1 MSSALGFS
9 LLSAWPQETWEGV
22 NGSKWGHIWGLPTDS
37 EASRQVYTPLEYTE
51 PLPKPYQGNPTAPTC
66 RLASPRNPPT
76 PRAPSRRAPP
86 IPQPGL
92 PSLQSLPPSL
102 AQPTA
107 GEGREGK
114 AEVGAD
120 TGKHK
125 SGGVT
130 SSRGSWRRIPL
141 AKVATRFSR
150 MQFEALAAAV
160 ISRACSSS
168 GC

>member
-92 PSLQSLPPSL
+92 PSLQSLPPSPRL
-102 AQPTA
+102 HVASPLRPCLPSSASYKDPAMGFRPTPSQ
-107 GEGREGK
+107 EEPHLRPF
-114 AEVGAD
+114 
-120 TGKHK
+120 TP
-125 SGGVT
+125 S
-130 SSRGSWRRIPL
+130 PL
-141 AKVATRFSR
+141 QRKDLVSKLSPVPPF
-150 MQFEALAAAV
+150 
-160 ISRACSSS
+160 
-168 GC
+168 